1 MLFRAILRSIP
12 LAMAVAAPKL
22 LCKEQPKHQ
31 VYLWGNGVYQARP
44 DALLQFQ
51 NFTPKRISNLPQ
63 GLVQL
68 ELGEYFEAGIDSEG
82 TLFVWRTQQLDS
94 NLEAGERKDSE
105 RQGV

>member
-1 MLFRAILRSIP
+1 MLFRAILRSLP
-12 LAMAVAAPKL
+12 LAVAVAAPKL

-51 NFTPKRISNLPQ
+51 NFTPKKMANLPA

-68 ELGEYFEAGIDSEG
+68 ELGEYFEAGIDGEG
-82 TLFVWRTQQLDS
+82 TLFVWRTQQLDA
-94 NLEAGERKDSE
+94 NLEVGEKRDNE